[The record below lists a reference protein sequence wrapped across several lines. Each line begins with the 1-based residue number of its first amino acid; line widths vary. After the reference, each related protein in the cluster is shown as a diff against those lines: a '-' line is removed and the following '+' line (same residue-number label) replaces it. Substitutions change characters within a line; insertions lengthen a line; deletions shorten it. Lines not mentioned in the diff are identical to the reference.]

1 MARAR
6 TGLKPYLSAPQLR
19 ERYRTCT
26 EVKEARRW
34 HALWLISQG
43 QSAQEAARTVG
54 LCPAWVRRVVQR
66 SNTEGP
72 SAVRDGHGQNPGGRR
87 PRVSRKQQ
95 PHLSQLLE
103 RPPPDGG
110 LWNGAKGALWLEQQT
125 GQKTYAQLG
134 CVYLRRLGLTL
145 QQPRRR
151 HGQAASR
158 EQQGAFKKTPPQGSG
173 PAGAPAA
180 GQGRSVGA

>member
-6 TGLKPYLSAPQLR
+6 TGLNPYLRAPQLR

-43 QSAQEAARTVG
+43 QSAQEAAWTVG

-66 SNTEGP
+66 YNTTGP
-72 SAVRDGHGQNPGGRR
+72 AAVRDGHDQNPGGRR
-87 PRVSRKQQ
+87 PRVSEKQQ
-95 PHLSQLLE
+95 QHLSQLLE

-110 LWNGAKGALWLEQQT
+110 LWSGAKVALWLEQQT
-125 GQKTYAQLG
+125 G
-134 CVYLRRLGLTL
+134 
-145 QQPRRR
+145 
-151 HGQAASR
+151 
-158 EQQGAFKKTPPQGSG
+158 
-173 PAGAPAA
+173 
-180 GQGRSVGA
+180 

>member
-6 TGLKPYLSAPQLR
+6 TGLNPYLSSPQLR

-26 EVKEARRW
+26 EVKEVRRW

-54 LCPAWVRRVVQR
+54 LGPAWVRRVVQR
-66 SNTEGP
+66 YHTAGP
-72 SAVRDGHGQNPGGRR
+72 AAVPDGHSQHPGGRR

-95 PHLSQLLE
+95 QHLSQLLE
-103 RPPPDGG
+103 RPPPEGG
-110 LWNGAKGALWLEQQT
+110 LWNGAKVALGLEQQT
-125 GQKTYAQLG
+125 GQKTAAQRG
-134 CVYLRRLGLTL
+134 CVYWRRLGLTL

-158 EQQGAFKKTPPQGSG
+158 AQQGACKKN
-173 PAGAPAA
+173 
-180 GQGRSVGA
+180 SVAR

>member
-6 TGLKPYLSAPQLR
+6 TGLKPYLSSHQLW
-19 ERYRTCT
+19 ERSRTCT
-26 EVKEARRW
+26 EVKEVRRW

-66 SNTEGP
+66 YNTNGP
-72 SAVRDGHGQNPGGRR
+72 AAVQDGHSQNPGGRR

-95 PHLSQLLE
+95 QHWSQLLE
-103 RPPPDGG
+103 RPPPEGG
-110 LWNGAKGALWLEQQT
+110 LWSGAKVALWLEQQT

-134 CVYLRRLGLTL
+134 CVYWRRLGLTL

-158 EQQGAFKKTPPQGSG
+158 AQQGAFKKN
-173 PAGAPAA
+173 
-180 GQGRSVGA
+180 SVAR

>member
-6 TGLKPYLSAPQLR
+6 TGLNPYLSSPQLR

-43 QSAQEAARTVG
+43 QSAPEAARTVG

-66 SNTEGP
+66 YNTNGP
-72 SAVRDGHGQNPGGRR
+72 AAVQDGHRQTPGGRR
-87 PRVSRKQQ
+87 PRVSRKQPQ
-95 PHLSQLLE
+95 HLGPRLE

-110 LWNGAKGALWLEQQT
+110 LWSGAKGALWLEPQT
-125 GQKTYAQLG
+125 GQKT
-134 CVYLRRLGLTL
+134 
-145 QQPRRR
+145 
-151 HGQAASR
+151 
-158 EQQGAFKKTPPQGSG
+158 
-173 PAGAPAA
+173 
-180 GQGRSVGA
+180 

>member
-6 TGLKPYLSAPQLR
+6 TGLKPYLSTRQLR

-26 EVKEARRW
+26 EVKEVRRW

-66 SNTEGP
+66 YNTDGP
-72 SAVRDGHGQNPGGRR
+72 AAGREGHGQNPGGRR
-87 PRVSRKQQ
+87 RRVRGKPQQHVSR
-95 PHLSQLLE
+95 LLE

-110 LWNGAKGALWLEQQT
+110 LWSGAQVALWLEQQT
-125 GQKTYAQLG
+125 GQKAYAQLG
-134 CVYLRRLGLTL
+134 CVYLRRLGLTP

-151 HGQAASR
+151 QGQAASR
-158 EQQGAFKKTPPQGSG
+158 EQQGACKKNS
-173 PAGAPAA
+173 AA
-180 GQGRSVGA
+180 R

>member
-6 TGLKPYLSAPQLR
+6 TRLNPYLSAPQLR

-54 LCPAWVRRVVQR
+54 LCPAWVRRVVQGY
-66 SNTEGP
+66 NTDGP
-72 SAVRDGHGQNPGGRR
+72 SAVRDGHSQNPGGRR
-87 PRVSRKQQ
+87 SRVSGKQQ
-95 PHLSQLLE
+95 QHLSQRLE

-110 LWNGAKGALWLEQQT
+110 LWSGAKVALWLEQQT
-125 GQKTYAQLG
+125 GQKTYPQLG

-151 HGQAASR
+151 HGRAASR
-158 EQQGAFKKTPPQGSG
+158 AQQSAFKKNS
-173 PAGAPAA
+173 AA
-180 GQGRSVGA
+180 R

>member
-6 TGLKPYLSAPQLR
+6 TGLKPYVSASQLR
-19 ERYRTCT
+19 GRYRTCT
-26 EVKEARRW
+26 EVKEVRRW

-54 LCPAWVRRVVQR
+54 VCPAWVRRVVQR
-66 SNTEGP
+66 YNTTGP
-72 SAVRDGHGQNPGGRR
+72 SAVRDGHSHNPGGRR

-95 PHLSQLLE
+95 QYLSQLLE

-110 LWNGAKGALWLEQQT
+110 LWSGAKVALWLEQQT

-134 CVYLRRLGLTL
+134 CVYLRRLGLTP

-151 HGQAASR
+151 HVQAASR
-158 EQQGAFKKTPPQGSG
+158 EQQGAFKKNS
-173 PAGAPAA
+173 AA
-180 GQGRSVGA
+180 R